1 MGKNFYIAYSFI
13 EEEVSANQI
22 QTKNTFCQLKK
33 IDPGITGIFLGNR
46 RNLFWGIRKEKDR
59 YFVDKTNFKTGIIE
73 KYLKIG
79 ILRKN
84 FFPYLFARRCGKIL
98 KNFREPKRIYIRQG
112 EVDEFIFYLKRL
124 DKLNI
129 KKIIFEFHNLNFK
142 IISFYHWNFEKKYS
156 YKKHVEFFNLLKNN
170 PERTKLVSLTQ
181 NLANIIAAEFGYKEN
196 IEIIPDAHSLL
207 NAKPK
212 DVDFDKEKI
221 EIIYTGLNLL
231 NRGVDVAIYALEFL
245 PDNFYFRLVG
255 GKEWERENLI
265 KKYPSFI
272 KQKRLI
278 LEPPVPYC
286 EVEKKLIGA
295 DIAVL
300 PTLLEGMRDSSSPL
314 KMFDY
319 MAVGMPIIASNA
331 KIFKEILTPENALF
345 FEENNSKDL
354 ADKIIYLSKNEELA
368 KKIGQKAF
376 EDSKKYSYEKRA
388 EKIYS
393 FFNNE

>member
-1 MGKNFYIAYSFI
+1 MGK
-13 EEEVSANQI
+13 
-22 QTKNTFCQLKK
+22 
-33 IDPGITGIFLGNR
+33 
-46 RNLFWGIRKEKDR
+46 RKE
-59 YFVDKTNFKTGIIE
+59 KTGIIE

-79 ILRKN
+79 IFRKN
-84 FFPYLFARRCGKIL
+84 FSPYLFACRCNKIL
-98 KNFREPKRIYIRQG
+98 KKSKEPKNIYIRQG
-112 EVDEFIFYLKRL
+112 EVDEFLFYLKRL
-124 DKLNI
+124 DKINI
-129 KKIIFEFHNLNFK
+129 KKIVFEFHNLNFK
-142 IISFYHWNFEKKYS
+142 IISFYHWNFEKKHS

-181 NLANIIAAEFGYKEN
+181 NLADIIAAKFGYKEN
-196 IEIIPDAHSLL
+196 IEIIPDAHGLS
-207 NAKPK
+207 NDKPK

-231 NRGVDVAIYALEFL
+231 NRGVDVAVRALEFL

-255 GKEWERENLI
+255 GKERERENLI
-265 KKYPSFI
+265 KKYSSFV

-286 EVEKKLIGA
+286 EVEKKLMGA

-300 PTLLEGMRDSSSPL
+300 PTLLEGMCDSSSPL

-331 KIFKEILTPENALF
+331 KIFKEILTLENALF

-354 ADKIIYLSKNEELA
+354 ADKIVYLSKNEELA
-368 KKIGQKAF
+368 RKISLKAF
-376 EDSKKYSYEKRA
+376 EDSKKYTYQERA
-388 EKIYS
+388 KKIYNI
-393 FFNNE
+393 FNNG